1 MAYAPKMAKIPN
13 RSLGLVV
20 LRNFRRMNFVCLL
33 MSDSE
38 LLRIKNKQKASYKS
52 RKTARSDLKI
62 LIRPN
67 DRFGII
73 IIAACE
79 WKMCEIGAIVGGM
92 SVKMSNFVV

>member
-1 MAYAPKMAKIPN
+1 MANNPKSVIRAC
-13 RSLGLVV
+13 G
-20 LRNFRRMNFVCLL
+20 
-33 MSDSE
+33 
-38 LLRIKNKQKASYKS
+38 
-52 RKTARSDLKI
+52 ARSDLKI